1 METAEG
7 KNEIIKKNTLWEEL
21 NITKP
26 YPVIEVSGSPFEM
39 GKQHGE
45 KAKAHVDRMFE
56 YCFGKTTKRRIGG
69 VELDLISYAE
79 SLLPL
84 SIKYSPELVEEC
96 RGIAVGSGHDFREI
110 FAMQFFVEYGPPDN
124 MIFSSCSTVMAAG
137 TGHAEGHTLVGWNDD
152 MDINLTLSV
161 IILRAF
167 PEKGKASA
175 SICFAG
181 AIPECGATADRM
193 VVCNALPGKAVSEG
207 VPYLFI
213 QRKALLADTMQQA
226 IDAVTGAKRTCPM
239 HYTIVDKSGPFVG
252 IETIPGQYH
261 ILKTFEDC
269 CCHTN
274 HFLSPQMTGDENPG
288 SVLRQ
293 KGLERYLQQ
302 YRGKINHDNM
312 LEVLSDH
319 ELTLCRHNA
328 TVTCMICDLTIG
340 EIAFST
346 GPPCLGRFQEI
357 IFQ

>member
-1 METAEG
+1 M
-7 KNEIIKKNTLWEEL
+7 KKNISWEEL
-21 NITKP
+21 NITTP

-45 KAKAHVDRMFE
+45 KAKSHVDRMFE

-69 VELDLISYAE
+69 VELDLISHAE
-79 SLLPL
+79 SILPL

-96 RGIAVGSGHDFREI
+96 RGIAEGSGHDFREI
-110 FAMQFFVEYGPPDN
+110 FAMQFFVEYGPPGSP
-124 MIFSSCSTVMAAG
+124 IFSSCSTVMAAG
-137 TGHAEGHTLVGWNDD
+137 QGHAKGHTLVGWNDD
-152 MDINLTLSV
+152 MPLDINLTLSL

-167 PEKGKASA
+167 PERRPASA

-213 QRKALLADTMQQA
+213 QRKALLAETMQQA
-226 IDAVTGAKRTCPM
+226 INAVTKAKRACPM
-239 HYTIVDKSGPFVG
+239 HYTLIDKSGPFVG

-261 ILKTFEDC
+261 ILETSEDC
-269 CCHTN
+269 YCHTN
-274 HFLSPQMTGDENPG
+274 HFLSPQMTGGKDPG
-288 SVLRQ
+288 SALRQ
-293 KGLERYLQQ
+293 KSLMHYLQQ

-319 ELTLCRHNA
+319 ELKLCRHDA
-328 TVTCMICDLTIG
+328 TITCMICDLTIG

-357 IFQ
+357 KL